1 MDLSFDYAILE
12 TLRHMGIYNVETIFL
27 QVNPAIGSA
36 MERQMGLHAKRVAE
50 HQTVD
55 RFFDRNNFQLP

>member
-12 TLRHMGIYNVETIFL
+12 TLRHSVIYIVEKTYL

-36 MERQMGLHAKRVAE
+36 MERQMGPHVKRVAE

-55 RFFDRNNFQLP
+55 RFFDRSNFQFP